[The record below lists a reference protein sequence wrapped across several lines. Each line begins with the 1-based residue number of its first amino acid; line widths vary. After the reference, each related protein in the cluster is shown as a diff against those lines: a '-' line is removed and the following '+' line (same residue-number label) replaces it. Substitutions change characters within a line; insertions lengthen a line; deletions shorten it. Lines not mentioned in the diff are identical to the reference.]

1 MIDEFLH
8 TRPQSQVLH
17 LLFSTRDSRKSEDTL
32 RRLNSH
38 LQSTLKQ
45 ADKKTPGVSLLLEP
59 QIKLE
64 GVQVDLARLL
74 TVKALA
80 QQLLSRGQRIDGIV
94 CNAGINGFKYLDW
107 VRLATQFV
115 TDFLGALTYPAFQV
129 CEVGL
134 LAKPQLS
141 GYGSVHTFP
150 EPRLGQVFTANVLGH
165 YMLVHWLAP
174 LLHEDTRVVWVSSI
188 GGLASTFNMEDLQG
202 ITAEMAYDS
211 SKRLT
216 DLLVLTSEL
225 PSTRP
230 YLETFLPVPA
240 RTNASEDVVG
250 NTRPR
255 MYVTHPG
262 VIQTSISDVA
272 WFLLPFI
279 KFTMY
284 VARWLGSKWHPTDP
298 YKGAVSMVHTV
309 LCPPSQ
315 LPELDRREGKGKWG
329 SATDLWGEERVA
341 RTEVEGWE
349 FTGQLGLRPSGSVAS
364 THRAW
369 TKATKESRE
378 QFEEQGREAWKEM
391 EALRV
396 DWEKRLGRIEVD
408 VKQSVD
414 I

>member
-8 TRPQSQVLH
+8 TRPQSQTLH
-17 LLFSTRDSRKSEDTL
+17 LLFSTRDSRKSDDTL
-32 RRLNSH
+32 RRLNAH
-38 LQSTLKQ
+38 LQRALKQ
-45 ADKKTPGVSLLLEP
+45 ADRKTPGVSLLLEP

-74 TVKALA
+74 TVKALT
-80 QQLLSRGQRIDGIV
+80 
-94 CNAGINGFKYLDW
+94 
-107 VRLATQFV
+107 TQFV

-174 LLHEDTRVVWVSSI
+174 LLHADSRVVWVSSI

-202 ITAEMAYDS
+202 IMAEMAYDS

-230 YLETFLPVPA
+230 YLESFLPVPVKKD
-240 RTNASEDVVG
+240 ASEDAVS

-279 KFTMY
+279 KLTMY

-298 YKGAVSMVHTV
+298 YKGAVSMVHAV

-349 FTGQLGLRPSGSVAS
+349 FTGELGLRPSGSVAS